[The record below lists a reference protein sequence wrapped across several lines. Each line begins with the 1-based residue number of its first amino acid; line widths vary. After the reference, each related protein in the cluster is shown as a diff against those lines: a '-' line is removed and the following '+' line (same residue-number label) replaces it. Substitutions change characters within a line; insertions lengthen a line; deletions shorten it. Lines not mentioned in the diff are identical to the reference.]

1 MDFSV
6 DILIKLIDS
15 VTLSDILAKFTNSQ
29 NQQLRESSKRF
40 RLRYQLLTFK
50 TRQMKA
56 QKKYLKFK
64 LHKMN

>member
-1 MDFSV
+1 MDFAV
-6 DILIKLIDS
+6 DRLIKLIDS

-50 TRQMKA
+50 TQQMKA
-56 QKKYLKFK
+56 QKKIFK
-64 LHKMN
+64 VQTA